1 MINHSNNLILE
12 ALLENS
18 PDACL
23 LIENNRFVKCNQA
36 AIAMLYADSKEEI
49 LNTHPSEISP
59 AIQPDGRSSYEK
71 AEEMLAQ
78 ANAAGSFRFEWLHQR
93 LNGEPFYVDVSLT
106 LLEEGG
112 RNYIYTVWR
121 DLAGLKDSENKLHLM
136 ARAINQS
143 GEAIIITGSDNSII
157 AVNDT
162 FTRLTGYSQ
171 EDALG
176 QNPRLLKSGNETKE
190 FYESMWETLLLNNYW
205 QGEIWDR
212 RKDGSLYPKWLTIS
226 VVRNDKG
233 AITNYIGSFTD
244 ITNQKMAA
252 QRIDHL
258 THHDPLTNLP
268 NRFSLMGRLTHALE
282 HAKQSSNHLAVM
294 FIDLDRFKNIND
306 SLGHQTGDI
315 LLSQVALRLLES
327 VRSTDIV
334 SRLGGDEF
342 VVVLPQ
348 IQSGI
353 AAISVADNI
362 RKILSQT
369 YSIEG
374 NDLHITPSIG
384 ISVFPHD
391 GATIKELMQNA
402 DLAMYDA
409 KARGRNNYQFFKKEM
424 NSVAQ
429 EKHLLE
435 SDLRSAVDREEFLL
449 HYQPQIDM
457 TTGRVVGV
465 EALIRWQHPFRGLVQ
480 PDMFITVA
488 EDTGLILPIGNWV
501 LKTACR
507 QLASWIAA
515 GLPPMRMA
523 VNLSARQF
531 RQDNLPAL
539 VADVIAETGIAPH
552 LLELEITESVAMDN
566 PEETILHLRRF
577 KEMGV
582 ELAIDDFGTGYS
594 SLSYLKLY
602 PVNRLKI
609 DRSFVKDLET
619 SPDDSAIAA
628 ATISLAHA
636 LGKKVVAE
644 GVETE
649 GQLKFLREQQCDIV
663 QGYYY
668 SRPQPAAEIAVFLRD
683 NLLGKECGKIS
694 R

>member
-1 MINHSNNLILE
+1 MLQDLFES
-12 ALLENS
+12 S
-18 PDACL
+18 SDACL
-23 LIENNRFVKCNQA
+23 LIENNRFIKCNQA
-36 AIAMLYADSKEEI
+36 AVDMLDADSKEQVF
-49 LNTHPSEISP
+49 NTHPSEISP
-59 AIQPDGRSSYEK
+59 AVQPDGRNSYEK
-71 AEEMLAQ
+71 AEELLAQ
-78 ANAAGSFRFEWLHQR
+78 LDTIGSLRFEWMHQR
-93 LNGEPFYVDVSLT
+93 SNGEPFYVDVSLT
-106 LLEEGG
+106 LLRDGD
-112 RNYIYTVWR
+112 RKLIHTVWR
-121 DLAGLKDSENKLHLM
+121 DIGDLKDSENKLQLM
-136 ARAINQS
+136 TRALNHS
-143 GEAIIITGSDNSII
+143 GEAIVITGPDNRII

-176 QNPRLLKSGNETKE
+176 RNPSILKSGTEAKG
-190 FYESMWETLLLNNYW
+190 FYESMWATLLRDNYW

-226 VVRNDKG
+226 VVRNDAG

-244 ITNQKMAA
+244 ITNQKQAA
-252 QRIDHL
+252 QRIEHL

-282 HAKQSSNHLAVM
+282 QAKLSNSHLAVV
-294 FIDLDRFKNIND
+294 FIDLDRFKDIND

-315 LLSQVALRLLES
+315 LLSHVALRLLES
-327 VRSTDIV
+327 VRNIDIV

-353 AAISVADNI
+353 STINVVNNI
-362 RKILSQT
+362 RKTLSKT
-369 YSIEG
+369 YAIDGHE
-374 NDLHITPSIG
+374 LHITPSIG

-409 KARGRNNYQFFKKEM
+409 KSKGRDNYQFFKKEM
-424 NSVAQ
+424 NTVAQ
-429 EKHLLE
+429 EKHSIE
-435 SDLRSAVDREEFLL
+435 RDLRSAIDRKEFLL

-457 TTGRVVGV
+457 TSGRVVGV
-465 EALIRWQHPFRGLVQ
+465 EALIRWQHPYRGLVQ
-480 PDMFITVA
+480 PGMFITVA
-488 EDTGLILPIGNWV
+488 EETGLILPIGDWV

-507 QLASWIAA
+507 QLASWTAA
-515 GLPPMRMA
+515 GLTPLRMA

-531 RQDNLPAL
+531 RQDNLPGF
-539 VADVIAETGIAPH
+539 VAGIIAETGITPH
-552 LLELEITESVAMDN
+552 LLELEITESVAMEN

-609 DRSFVKDLET
+609 DRSFVTDIET

-628 ATISLAHA
+628 ATITLAHA

-644 GVETE
+644 GVETI
-649 GQLKFLREQQCDIV
+649 GQLNFLREQKCDIV

-668 SRPQPAAEIAVFLRD
+668 SRPLPAAELAEFVRN
-683 NLLGKECGKIS
+683 NLQEKRPRKIS

>member
-1 MINHSNNLILE
+1 MMNQAQNL
-12 ALLENS
+12 LLETLLESS

-23 LIENNRFVKCNQA
+23 LIENNRFIKCNQA
-36 AIAMLYADSKEEI
+36 AVAMLSADSKDQVY
-49 LNTHPSEISP
+49 NTHPSEISP
-59 AIQPDGRSSYEK
+59 AVQPDGRNSFEK
-71 AEEMLAQ
+71 AEELLTEI
-78 ANAAGSFRFEWLHQR
+78 NTTGSLRFEWLHKR
-93 LNGEPFYVDVSLT
+93 RNGEPFHVDVSLT
-106 LLEEGG
+106 LLKDGA
-112 RNYIYTVWR
+112 RNVIFTVWR
-121 DLAGLKDSENKLHLM
+121 DIAGLKDSENKLRLM
-136 ARAINQS
+136 SAALNHS
-143 GEAIIITGSDNSII
+143 GEAIIITGADNRII

-162 FTRLTGYSQ
+162 FTRLTGYSR

-176 QNPRLLKSGNETKE
+176 QNPRILKSGNESEE
-190 FYESMWETLLLNNYW
+190 FYRSMWAALLKENYW

-226 VVRNDKG
+226 VVRNNQGD
-233 AITNYIGSFTD
+233 ITNYIGSFTD
-244 ITNQKMAA
+244 ITNQKLAA

-282 HAKQSSNHLAVM
+282 QAKLGNSHLAVI

-306 SLGHQTGDI
+306 SLGHQMGDV
-315 LLSQVALRLLES
+315 LLSHVALRLLEA
-327 VRSTDIV
+327 VRNTDIV

-342 VVVLPQ
+342 VVVLPH

-353 AAISVADNI
+353 AAISVVNNI
-362 RKILSQT
+362 RNALSQT
-369 YSIEG
+369 YGIDG
-374 NDLHITPSIG
+374 HDLHITPSIG

-402 DLAMYDA
+402 DLAMYEA
-409 KARGRNNYQFFKKEM
+409 KAKGRNNYQFFKKEM
-424 NSVAQ
+424 NTVAQ

-435 SDLRSAVDREEFLL
+435 SDLRTAIDREELLL
-449 HYQPQIDM
+449 HYQPQIDV
-457 TTGRVVGV
+457 TNGRVVGV
-465 EALIRWQHPFRGLVQ
+465 EALVRWQHPFRGLVQ
-480 PDMFITVA
+480 PDNFIPVA
-488 EDTGLILPIGNWV
+488 EETGLILPLGAWV

-507 QLASWIAA
+507 QATMWTSA
-515 GLPPMRMA
+515 GLPPVRMA

-531 RQDNLPAL
+531 RQNNLPGL
-539 VADVIAETGIAPH
+539 VAEIMAGTGIAPH

-566 PEETILHLRRF
+566 PEETHLYLQHF

-609 DRSFVKDLET
+609 DRSFVKDIET
-619 SPDDSAIAA
+619 NPDD
-628 ATISLAHA
+628 ATIASATIALAHA

-649 GQLKFLREQQCDIV
+649 GQLKFLKEQQCDFV

-668 SRPQPAAEIAVFLRD
+668 SRPLPADELAEFLRD
-683 NLLGKECGKIS
+683 NLH
-694 R
+694 